1 MTENNRF
8 VDDLSLEYFLN
19 KETYG
24 KHLEKRTAESKREYR
39 KDKRFYRK
47 RIYDLTKQLI
57 NSEETTL
64 QNYSKDIQMAFE
76 FYTRVC
82 IDYFKVLDKNDVI
95 QEDYVNLLESNSQIN
110 LDPQLIVEHIN
121 SIEEAD
127 QLLMRSIKI
136 VEPNSLEKLVKRKTT
151 KNVKKEMP
159 LPLQKNIDLKHP
171 SLKKKGIKEKNK
183 DNEKKKN
190 ISNIYDKEVSENKKI

>member
-24 KHLEKRTAESKREYR
+24 KHLEKRTSESKREYR

-57 NSEETTL
+57 NSEETTI

-95 QEDYVNLLESNSQIN
+95 QEDYVHLLESNSQIN
-110 LDPQLIVEHIN
+110 LDPQLNVEHIN

-127 QLLMRSIKI
+127 HLLMRSIKI

-159 LPLQKNIDLKHP
+159 LPLQKNIDLKDP
-171 SLKKKGIKEKNK
+171 SLKKKGIKEK
-183 DNEKKKN
+183 KKN
-190 ISNIYDKEVSENKKI
+190 MSNIYDKEVSENKKI